1 MRKLTGF
8 IAGSIIALT
17 LSVTAQAERRVAL
30 IIGNADYTKAPDLRN
45 PVNDARSMAKR
56 LKELG
61 FELSGGTH
69 HENVT
74 RVEMARLVRR
84 FSSEVGRDDTAF
96 IFYAGHGI
104 GAHGTNWM
112 VPTDDADIQTALDLP
127 DFAISVSSLM
137 ERLERRQGGTN
148 IVMLDACRDNPLP
161 SDTRSS
167 GSTRGL
173 GRMSAPNGT
182 FIAYAADPGQVAFDG
197 EGNNGLF
204 TESLMRALEEPDRP
218 LYEIMRSV
226 RRDVRRKT
234 SGAQTPWTE
243 ESLND
248 EFFFIQPRAESEVR
262 VAALQPQ
269 TQPVA
274 PPPAA
279 APQAS
284 GWLNATPAPAA
295 QQQAAAAVQ
304 APVQQPVAVQPT
316 APVAATPPALQ
327 SLETT
332 PPASSEPVVAMVS
345 PTRTT
350 GQSATSVAPE
360 PAAVAAAPAAPEP
373 VRVAAATIAPPAT
386 TAPAVPRIDSAL
398 LAATVGEMVAINP
411 APFQVMQASGEP
423 GNTVRIA
430 HRFAM
435 GKFEITYDM
444 WDTCVDEGG
453 CMGYR
458 AKDDGEGRGERP
470 VMNVEWKHTQAF
482 LEWANRRLGLTGR
495 PDALRLPTEAE
506 WEYAARAGTSTAFY
520 YGDDQDDICRH
531 ANVMDYYGGR
541 YFPIFPSVDC
551 DDDYVRPA
559 PVGSYAPNGF
569 GLHDMIGNVSEWT
582 QDCWSRKY
590 GTIASD
596 GSAHVAQRC
605 DYHVTRGGSWM
616 VTPKHMGERARGY
629 KGTENLGFRVA
640 RTLP

>member
-1 MRKLTGF
+1 MRKLAGF
-8 IAGSIIALT
+8 IAGTIIALT
-17 LSVTAQAERRVAL
+17 LSTAAQAERRVAL

-61 FELSGGTH
+61 FELSGGSH
-69 HENVT
+69 YENVT

-112 VPTDDADIQTALDLP
+112 VPTDDSDIQTALDLP

-167 GSTRGL
+167 GATRGL
-173 GRMSAPNGT
+173 GRMKAPNGT

-204 TESLMRALEEPDRP
+204 TESLMRALEQPDRP
-218 LYEIMRSV
+218 LYEILRAV

-248 EFFFIQPRAESEVR
+248 EFFFVQPREEEPVR

-269 TQPVA
+269 TEPVA

-284 GWLNATPAPAA
+284 GWLNTAPAA
-295 QQQAAAAVQ
+295 PAQ
-304 APVQQPVAVQPT
+304 PQQPVAVQ
-316 APVAATPPALQ
+316 APAPIVSAPPALQ
-327 SLETT
+327 SLETAA
-332 PPASSEPVVAMVS
+332 PAQSEPVVAMVS
-345 PTRTT
+345 PARTT

-360 PAAVAAAPAAPEP
+360 PAVVAAAPAAPEP
-373 VRVAAATIAPPAT
+373 VRVAAATVAPPAT
-386 TAPAVPRIDSAL
+386 SAPAAPRIDSAL
-398 LAATVGEMVAINP
+398 LASTVGEMVAINP
-411 APFQVMQASGEP
+411 APFQVMQASGAA
-423 GNTVRIA
+423 GTTVRIA
-430 HRFAM
+430 HRFAL
-435 GKFEITYDM
+435 GKFEVTYDM
-444 WDTCVDEGG
+444 WDACVDEGG
-453 CMGYR
+453 CLGYR
-458 AKDDGEGRGERP
+458 PKDDGEGRGERP

-482 LEWANRRLGLTGR
+482 LEWANRRLGLTGQ

-506 WEYAARAGTSTAFY
+506 WEYAARAGTSSIFY
-520 YGDDQDDICRH
+520 FGDDQDDLCRNG
-531 ANVMDYYGGR
+531 NVMDYYGGR
-541 YFPIFPSVDC
+541 YFPIFPAVDC

-596 GSAHVAQRC
+596 GSAYVAQRC

-616 VTPKHMGERARGY
+616 VTPKNMGERSRGY

>member
-17 LSVTAQAERRVAL
+17 LSVAAQAERRVAL

-279 APQAS
+279 APQTS
-284 GWLNATPAPAA
+284 GWLNTTPAPAA

-332 PPASSEPVVAMVS
+332 SPASSEPVVAMVS

-360 PAAVAAAPAAPEP
+360 PAAVAAAPAASEP
-373 VRVAAATIAPPAT
+373 VRVAAATVAPPAT

-423 GNTVRIA
+423 GNTIRIA

-444 WDTCVDEGG
+444 WDACVDEGG
-453 CMGYR
+453 CMGHR

-506 WEYAARAGTSTAFY
+506 WEYAARAGTSSAFY

-582 QDCWSRKY
+582 QDCWSRTY

>member
-1 MRKLTGF
+1 MRKLAGF
-8 IAGSIIALT
+8 IAGTIIALT
-17 LSVTAQAERRVAL
+17 LSTAAQAERRVAL

-61 FELSGGTH
+61 FELSGGSH
-69 HENVT
+69 YENVT

-112 VPTDDADIQTALDLP
+112 VPTDDSDIQTALDLP

-167 GSTRGL
+167 GATRGL
-173 GRMSAPNGT
+173 GRMKAPNGT

-204 TESLMRALEEPDRP
+204 TESLMRALEQPDRP
-218 LYEIMRSV
+218 LYEILRAV

-248 EFFFIQPRAESEVR
+248 EFFFVQPREEAPVR

-269 TQPVA
+269 TEPVA

-284 GWLNATPAPAA
+284 GWLNTAPAA
-295 QQQAAAAVQ
+295 PAASAE
-304 APVQQPVAVQPT
+304 PQQPVAVQSP
-316 APVAATPPALQ
+316 APIVSAPPALQ
-327 SLETT
+327 SLEQAA
-332 PPASSEPVVAMVS
+332 PAQSEPVVAMVS
-345 PTRTT
+345 PARTT

-373 VRVAAATIAPPAT
+373 VRVAAATVTPPST
-386 TAPAVPRIDSAL
+386 SAPAAPRVDTAL
-398 LAATVGEMVAINP
+398 LASTVGEMVAINP
-411 APFQVMQASGEP
+411 TPFQIMQASGAA
-423 GNTVRIA
+423 GTTVRIA
-430 HRFAM
+430 HRFAL
-435 GKFEITYDM
+435 GKFEVTFDM
-444 WDTCVDEGG
+444 WDACVDDGG
-453 CMGYR
+453 CLGYR
-458 AKDDGEGRGERP
+458 PKDDGEGRGERP

-482 LEWANRRLGLTGR
+482 LEWANRRLGLTGQ

-506 WEYAARAGTSTAFY
+506 WEYAARAGSSSIFY
-520 YGDDQDDICRH
+520 FGDDQDDICRH
-531 ANVMDYYGGR
+531 GNVMDYYGGR
-541 YFPIFPSVDC
+541 YFPIFPAVDC

-559 PVGSYAPNGF
+559 PIGSYAPNGF
-569 GLHDMIGNVSEWT
+569 GLHDMIGNVAEWT

-590 GTIASD
+590 GTVPSD
-596 GSAHVAQRC
+596 GSAYVAQRC

-616 VTPKHMGERARGY
+616 VTPKNMAERARGY